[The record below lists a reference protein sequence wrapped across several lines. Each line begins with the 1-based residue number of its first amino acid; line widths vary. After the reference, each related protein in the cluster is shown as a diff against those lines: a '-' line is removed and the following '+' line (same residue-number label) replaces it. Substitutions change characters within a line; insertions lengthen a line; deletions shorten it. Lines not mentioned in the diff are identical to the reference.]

1 MKELMDKGQVLT
13 TEELKVMEMPKK
25 EAMAYLGVEDP
36 TTNMSKEKIIA
47 KTGLYG
53 RRMMDYLEENQR
65 DKMVFRMSRGL
76 LLPEVE
82 KRVNEVKELMLN
94 LEKKYLKEHLNDQ
107 MDYMTTV
114 KVRNQARMM
123 AEEIAMIQ
131 IIYQPL

>member
-1 MKELMDKGQVLT
+1 MRELMDKGQVMT
-13 TEELKVMEMPKK
+13 TEELKVIKMPKE
-25 EAMAYLGVEDP
+25 EAMAYLEVEEP
-36 TTNMSKEKIIA
+36 IKSMTRETIIE

-82 KRVNEVKELMLN
+82 KRVKEAKELMIS
-94 LEKKYLKEHLNDQ
+94 LEKKYLKEHLNSQ
-107 MDYMTTV
+107 MDYLTTV
-114 KVRNQARMM
+114 KIRNQARMT
-123 AEEIAMIQ
+123 AEEIAMNQ

>member
-1 MKELMDKGQVLT
+1 
-13 TEELKVMEMPKK
+13 MPKE
-25 EAMAYLGVEDP
+25 EAMAYLEVEEP
-36 TTNMSKEKIIA
+36 IKSMTRETIIE

-82 KRVNEVKELMLN
+82 KRVKEAKDLMIS
-94 LEKKYLKEHLNDQ
+94 LEKKYLKEHLNSQ
-107 MDYMTTV
+107 MDYLTTV
-114 KVRNQARMM
+114 KIRNQARMT
-123 AEEIAMIQ
+123 AEEIAMNQ